1 MQRNWEDLVTTSE
14 YIALQ
19 EVKKALDE
27 AEYDEVE
34 KGLEELLESMGKKE
48 KRALQSQL
56 IRLMAHIIKW
66 KIQPQMHSR
75 SWSATILDARN
86 QIEYLQEDNPSLNR
100 NQIEAFWDKAF
111 RKALKQ
117 AEVETGKKTDS
128 IKNLSWAAVFEEE
141 YILPVEG

>member
-1 MQRNWEDLVTTSE
+1 MKRNWEDLVTTSE

-34 KGLEELLESMGKKE
+34 KGLEELLDSMSKKE

-66 KIQPQMHSR
+66 KIQPQQCSC

-86 QIEYLQEDNPSLNR
+86 QIEYLQEDNPALNR
-100 NQIEAFWDKAF
+100 EQIESIWDKSLQ
-111 RKALKQ
+111 KALKQ
-117 AEVETGKKTDS
+117 AEVETGKKTNS
-128 IKNLSWAAVFEEE
+128 IKDLSWKEVFEAE
-141 YILPVEG
+141 YILPTED

>member
-1 MQRNWEDLVTTSE
+1 MKRNWEDLVTTSE

-34 KGLEELLESMGKKE
+34 KGLEELLESMSKKE

-56 IRLMAHIIKW
+56 TRLMAHIIKW
-66 KIQPQMHSR
+66 KIQPQRRSR

-86 QIEYLQEDNPSLNR
+86 QIEYLQEDNPALNR
-100 NQIEAFWDKAF
+100 NQIESIWDKALQ
-111 RKALKQ
+111 KALKQ

-128 IKNLSWAAVFEEE
+128 IKNLSWKEVFGKD
-141 YILPVEG
+141 YILPAED